1 MICDWREKTGLYV
14 DGELDPA
21 AQQAFITHL
30 ESCDGCAAAVLEQ
43 QELKRAVRIAG
54 KRFTAPPELYA
65 QVRTQAHTAK
75 TKAPRPWWTLGF
87 AVATLV
93 LLVALSSVL
102 VRDNKP
108 DPTIAGLV
116 DQHITTLAS
125 VHPVDVISEDRHTVK
140 PWFQGKLPF
149 TFNLPELKDSPY
161 TLVGG
166 KVAYAEQSPG
176 AELLYQVGQHKITV
190 FIFKASGGGPSES
203 KNSGNSTFSVKSW
216 REGVLQFYMIT
227 DASGYESSRLV
238 TMLQEANR

>member
-14 DGELDPA
+14 DGELEPA

-65 QVRTQAHTAK
+65 QIRMQTHTAK
-75 TKAPRPWWTLGF
+75 TKTPRPWWTWGF
-87 AVATLV
+87 AAATLV

-102 VRDNKP
+102 IRNNRP
-108 DPTIAGLV
+108 NPTIAGLV

-140 PWFQGKLPF
+140 PWFEGKLPF
-149 TFNLPELKDSPY
+149 TFNLPELKGTPY
-161 TLVGG
+161 TLEGG
-166 KVAYAEQSPG
+166 KVAYIEQSPG
-176 AELLYQVGQHKITV
+176 AELLYDVGQHKTTV
-190 FIFKASGGGPSES
+190 FIFKASGAEPAEPKHG
-203 KNSGNSTFSVKSW
+203 GNSTFTVKSW
-216 REGVLQFYMIT
+216 REGELQFYMIT
-227 DASGYESSRLV
+227 DASDYESSRLV
-238 TMLQEANR
+238 SMLQEANR